1 MNKLEAEQLLLKVLN
16 NPSFSIE
23 QTFMLNN
30 DEIENLQEL
39 VMDHFLQ
46 VGVNSN
52 DEPTQYGLKLEALID
67 YLDNLKPM

>member
-23 QTFMLNN
+23 QTFMMNN

-67 YLDNLKPM
+67 YLDNLKTM